1 MSQDLMTKISN
12 NLPPALK
19 TLNSFCLWME
29 KPDHKDPSKI
39 GKTPFDWTFSKRGND
54 DPALHLSLSSAIQKL
69 NHFTGKGLAIY
80 QPELGNLIL
89 IDGNHYYLHILDLD
103 GFVCGNQIL
112 GLGAQIAEMTGNSY
126 MEVSPSGSGA
136 KIFLLSDMPAY
147 GKKKFP
153 LPPNEFFDDYPHI
166 VKYGPSHAV
175 EAFSGKFWN
184 TVTGDV
190 WSKEY
195 GHLNVVAAKDLQAIF
210 DFLEAQAPQ
219 KTVNSQPT
227 TPAQIST
234 TEDGSYS
241 RLTPDSLI
249 QVLAKIDNQDEQVW
263 TDVANALARVYGE
276 AGREYFIQFSEGK
289 YNGVPYIGF
298 DEMVAKDRFQRA
310 LDELY
315 KHPTG
320 YGIKHLCVLSG
331 IGFDGLIFEQD
342 EITSEVSVQMED
354 RILGDKQNGELFARV
369 YRGNFLYV
377 WPLGQWFRWNG
388 IIWEEC
394 TGGEVEAAAKQV
406 STLIANKALEA
417 LKNGDESSNSRRLF
431 SHALKAQN
439 NQQIKSM
446 IALARSE
453 SDMSEINVDRLN
465 HDAHL
470 IGVKN
475 GVVDLKTG
483 SLIFPEPT
491 MLITKQCNA
500 SYFPDKECTQWLKFL
515 NEVFQGKQE
524 LIDSIQRLL
533 GYTFT
538 GSVTE
543 EIMVIC
549 YGFGANGKSVMS
561 NVIQHVAGGYGK
573 TGSPSLLK
581 SRRDDDSSP
590 RSDIAGLAGYRYISL
605 NEMQSGDR
613 LDEQVVKILAGRE
626 AISARAIYKDHMTYK
641 PSGKVWLKTNH
652 KPVVKEDD
660 DGIWRRLVVI
670 PFGRKFSESE
680 RDPNL
685 EEKLIQEADGILAW
699 IIQGAVKWYQD
710 GLSICPTIKQES
722 SEYRTESDL
731 LGHFL
736 QEKIEFDNTARA
748 IETDVYFHYQN
759 WCRASGTNP
768 LSKIRFTQKLKER
781 GVRQLA
787 SNGKRYYQGV
797 KLVAIIEIG
806 SIFEPVQVVHI

>member
-1 MSQDLMTKISN
+1 MSQDLIKKISS
-12 NLPPALK
+12 NLPPELK
-19 TLNSFCLWME
+19 TLNTFCLWME
-29 KPDHKDPSKI
+29 KSDPKNPAKI
-39 GKTPFDWTFSKRGND
+39 GKAPFDWTFSKRGND
-54 DPALHLSLSSAIQKL
+54 DHALHLPLSAAVQKL
-69 NHFTGKGLAIY
+69 NECPNKGLAIY
-80 QPELGNLIL
+80 QPES
-89 IDGNHYYLHILDLD
+89 GNHVSLNGKDYYLHILDLD
-103 GFVCGNQIL
+103 GFVCCNQIL
-112 GLGAQIAEMTGNSY
+112 GLGADIAEMTGNSY
-126 MEVSPSGSGA
+126 MEVSPSGVGA
-136 KIFLLSDMPAY
+136 KIFLLSDMPAF

-153 LPPNEFFDDYPHI
+153 LPPNEFFDEHPEI

-184 TVTGDV
+184 TITGDV
-190 WSKEY
+190 WSKNY
-195 GHLNVVAAKDLQAIF
+195 ANLQVVTAQDLQAIF
-210 DFLEAQAPQ
+210 DLLESLAPLKVANS
-219 KTVNSQPT
+219 KTTMQMQVTVAEEGN
-227 TPAQIST
+227 
-234 TEDGSYS
+234 YS
-241 RLTPDSLI
+241 RLTHTSLV
-249 QVLAKIDNQDEQVW
+249 QVLSQIDNQDEQVW
-263 TDVANALARVYGE
+263 SDVANALARAYGQ
-276 AGREYFIQFSEGK
+276 AGVDYFVQYSEGAF
-289 YNGVPYIGF
+289 NGLPYQGF
-298 DEMVAKDRFQRA
+298 DEMVATERFQRA
-310 LDELY
+310 LDELH

-320 YGIKHLCVLSG
+320 YGIKHLCTLAG
-331 IGFDGLIFEQD
+331 IGFSSLIFEAGR
-342 EITSEVSVQMED
+342 ELPESITEQED
-354 RILGDKQNGELFARV
+354 RILGDKQNGELFARY
-369 YRGNFLYV
+369 YRGQFLYV
-377 WPLGQWFRWNG
+377 WQLDQWFRWNN

-394 TGGEVEAAAKQV
+394 TGGEIEAAAKQV
-406 STLIANKALEA
+406 STVIANKALEA
-417 LKNGDESSNSRRLF
+417 LKSGDESGNSRRLF

-453 SDMSEINVDRLN
+453 SGMSEKNVDRLN
-465 HDAHL
+465 NDTHL
-470 IGVKN
+470 LGVKN

-483 SLIFPEPT
+483 SLICPEPT

-500 SYFPDKECTQWLKFL
+500 SYFPDAECPQWLKFL

-561 NVIQHVAGGYGK
+561 NVIQHVVGNYGK

-613 LDEQVVKILAGRE
+613 LDEQVVKLLAGRE
-626 AISARAIYKDHMTYK
+626 AISARALYKDHMTYK

-670 PFGRKFSESE
+670 PFDRKFAEGE

-685 EEKLIQEADGILAW
+685 EEKLIQEADGILGW

-722 SEYRTESDL
+722 AEYRTESDL

-736 QEKIEFDNTARA
+736 EERVKFDDAVRS
-748 IETDVYFHYQN
+748 IQTDVYFFYQN
-759 WCRASGTNP
+759 WCRTNGTNP
-768 LSKIRFTQKLKER
+768 LSKIRLTQKLKER

-787 SNGKRYYQGV
+787 SNGKRFYLGIELAQTIEGSGV
-797 KLVAIIEIG
+797 FK
-806 SIFEPVQVVHI
+806 QCN